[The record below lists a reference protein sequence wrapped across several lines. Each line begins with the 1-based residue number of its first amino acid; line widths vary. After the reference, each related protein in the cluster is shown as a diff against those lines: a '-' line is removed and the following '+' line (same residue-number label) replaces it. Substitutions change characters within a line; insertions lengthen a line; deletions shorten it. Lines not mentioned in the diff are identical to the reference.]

1 MDRLQFV
8 SIAGAAGL
16 LLIVFELV
24 RRRRLMERYALLWL
38 LSSFVLVTLAGWR
51 NLLEQVSKA
60 VGVATPVNALFV
72 VAFGFV
78 LVLLL
83 HFSLVIS
90 KLADQSSVLAQEAAL
105 LRHRLDE
112 LDERTTPAAG
122 QAPDRPPLHAGDR
135 TR

>member
-1 MDRLQFV
+1 MDRLQLV
-8 SIAGAAGL
+8 SILAAAGL
-16 LLIVFELV
+16 LVLVFELV

-38 LSSFVLVTLAGWR
+38 LSSFVLVVLAGWR
-51 NLLEQVSKA
+51 GLLKQVSSA

-90 KLADQSSVLAQEAAL
+90 KLADQSSVLAQETAL
-105 LRHRLDE
+105 LRQRLKE
-112 LDERTTPAAG
+112 QEERAG
-122 QAPDRPPLHAGDR
+122 SGVAGDLEAGDR
-135 TR
+135 RW